1 MLQHLSIKNYALI
14 EELSFSPASG
24 LSVITGETGAGK
36 SIMLGALG
44 LVMGNRADTKVLWNE
59 ADKCIVEAS
68 FNIKAYKLK
77 KVFQELDLDYD
88 DTTVLRRE
96 INTSGK
102 SRAFINDTPVTLE
115 TLKEISSLLL
125 DVHSQHETLQIGEQS
140 FQLKLIDACAEN
152 ENLLETYHLSWKN
165 YTQAKKSFEALQQ
178 QAEQIKAEA
187 DYIFFQVDELE
198 KFNPQ
203 AGELTSLEGELSLLE
218 HTEEIKAKLNTVKQ
232 ILQVGEFSALQSLRE
247 VKIQLQS
254 IAGIAKSYETLFER
268 LQSVFLETEDIAN
281 EAENTLD
288 TIEFDP
294 ARYEY
299 VKERYNTL
307 NRLLVK
313 HKVKDSE
320 ALLEVFSKLK
330 EQASISSDIEGTLAT
345 REKEVKNLYNIVS
358 EQAKTISERRK
369 KVFSAIV
376 KSVTGTLK
384 QIGIE
389 NAQLSIEHKE
399 TKPTAQGLDEVS
411 ILFSANKGM
420 PPKMIAQVASG
431 GEFARL
437 MFAIKKLLASKL
449 AMPTLV
455 LDEIDTGVSG
465 EVALQVG
472 EQMREM
478 AAKHQLITI
487 THLPQIAAKGDKHFF
502 VYKEN
507 VKGRTISN
515 IKELQKAERITQIA
529 EMIADASPG
538 KAALESAKE
547 LLQA

>member
-1 MLQHLSIKNYALI
+1 MLQHLLIKNYALI
-14 EELSFSPASG
+14 EELSFSPAIG

-59 ADKCIVEAS
+59 TDKCIVEVS

-165 YTQAKKSFEALQQ
+165 YTQAKKNFEALQQ

-203 AGELTSLEGELSLLE
+203 SGELTLLESELGILE
-218 HTEEIKAKLNTVKQ
+218 HTEEIKVKLNSVKQ
-232 ILQVGEFSALQSLRE
+232 ILQEGEFSTLQNLRE
-247 VKIQLQS
+247 VKNQLQS

-281 EAENTLD
+281 ETENMLD
-288 TIEFDP
+288 NIEFDP

-299 VKERYNTL
+299 VKERYNAL

-313 HKVKDSE
+313 HKVKDNE
-320 ALLEVFSKLK
+320 GLLTVFNKLK

-345 REKEVKNLYNIVS
+345 REKEVKNLYNIVI

-369 KVFSAIV
+369 KVFPAII
-376 KSVTGTLK
+376 KSVTATLK

-389 NAQLSIEHKE
+389 NAQLSIEHKD
-399 TKPTAQGLDEVS
+399 TKPTAQGIDEVS

-420 PPKMIAQVASG
+420 SPKMIAQVASG

-478 AAKHQLITI
+478 AAKHQIITI

-529 EMIADASPG
+529 EMIAGASPG

-547 LLQA
+547 LLQV

>member
-1 MLQHLSIKNYALI
+1 MLQHLLIKNYALI

-68 FNIKAYKLK
+68 FNVKAYKLK
-77 KVFQELDLDYD
+77 KIFQEFDLDYD

-152 ENLLETYHLSWKN
+152 ELLLEKYTDVFKN
-165 YTQAKKSFEALQQ
+165 YSQAKKNLEELKRK
-178 QAEQIKAEA
+178 AEQLKTEA

-203 AGELTSLEGELSLLE
+203 SGELIVLENELSVLE
-218 HTEEIKAKLNTVKQ
+218 HTEEIKLKLNTVKQ
-232 ILQVGEFSALQSLRE
+232 ILQDGEFSALQNLRE
-247 VKIQLQS
+247 VKNQLQS
-254 IAGIAKSYETLFER
+254 IATLAKPYETLFER

-281 EAENTLD
+281 EAENILEN
-288 TIEFDP
+288 IEFDP

-299 VKERYNTL
+299 VKERFNTL

-313 HKVKDSE
+313 HKVKTSE
-320 ALLEVFSKLK
+320 QLLEIFEKLK
-330 EQASISSDIEGTLAT
+330 EQAAISSDIDGTIVT
-345 REKEVKNLYNIVS
+345 REKEVEKLYNLVN
-358 EQAKTISERRK
+358 EQAKILSEKRQ
-369 KVFSAIV
+369 KVFLTIT
-376 KSVTGTLK
+376 KSITGTLK

-389 NAQLSIEHKE
+389 NAQIIIEHK
-399 TKPTAQGLDEVS
+399 TIRPTIHGVDEIS

-420 PPKMIAQVASG
+420 PPKIIAQVASG

-478 AAKHQLITI
+478 AGKHQIITI
-487 THLPQIAAKGDKHFF
+487 THLPQIAAKGEKHFF

-515 IKELQKAERITQIA
+515 IKELQKAERITQLA
-529 EMIADASPG
+529 EMIAGATPG
-538 KAALESAKE
+538 KAAIESAKE
-547 LLQA
+547 LLKV